1 MAYTLLLK
9 VLLLLTHLVTL
20 LLGALILEL
29 ILFFRKNNEKQILLS
44 TLSTTSFFNS
54 LQHEDLTSFRS
65 HFLTSWQRFGTIVF
79 ASTCFCSIGF
89 ISTLCTLHFAE
100 DTGDSHFLKSFWTF
114 DALLCSFI
122 LFFVIPLGLSNK
134 YVSMKKSLQLSQKIL
149 RPMAFMLIW
158 IAIGVVFGNL
168 VLHDMF
174 GFMENNKVGFTFTCI
189 YYMCGFGLF
198 FVALLVGFSGIY
210 FPYLLYIIKRDV
222 SSVRQLERLISDC
235 NKAKRDLKLKMI
247 ENNVYF
253 SEDESEEE
261 DDMVNIDPESPTR
274 SKQRLDENTP
284 HSSREGNQLLTSY
297 LPAEMCVNLDPQ
309 EFGNRSVP
317 TSRVESFFGKLRSMK
332 LRVSS
337 TLYRLKYSKHIRQP
351 PSGPQITLDSGFNM
365 WLMMNQLKNDIEY
378 LNMLK
383 REKKASSKLSGK
395 IFIIIKAVVA
405 SGCMINCYKICKR
418 GILMLFSNYSSKL
431 TRIENQ
437 KIITKVYYVFMR
449 DEIVSS
455 IINEVLENVQLPT
468 AFDFLISRA
477 NSIFLAC
484 VMISSVGYFLD
495 FARVML
501 KTKYLQKT
509 KLLSDNT
516 LGLAFACF
524 MVLTFPSQFFLVIP
538 FLPKQLKLTLLD
550 YLFQNDIFVWFG
562 MRYRFDIIVLATI
575 LLTFVGVVCLHY
587 SRSFNKFN
595 YQVGCNI

>member
-1 MAYTLLLK
+1 M
-9 VLLLLTHLVTL
+9 
-20 LLGALILEL
+20 I
-29 ILFFRKNNEKQILLS
+29 
-44 TLSTTSFFNS
+44 
-54 LQHEDLTSFRS
+54 
-65 HFLTSWQRFGTIVF
+65 
-79 ASTCFCSIGF
+79 
-89 ISTLCTLHFAE
+89 
-100 DTGDSHFLKSFWTF
+100 
-114 DALLCSFI
+114 
-122 LFFVIPLGLSNK
+122 
-134 YVSMKKSLQLSQKIL
+134 
-149 RPMAFMLIW
+149 IW
-158 IAIGVVFGNL
+158 IAIGAIFGNL

-174 GFMENNKVGFTFTCI
+174 GFMENRKVGFTFTCI

-235 NKAKRDLKLKMI
+235 LKAKRDLKLKMI
-247 ENNVYF
+247 ENNMYF
-253 SEDESEEE
+253 SEDDSEEE
-261 DDMVNIDPESPTR
+261 DDLVNIDPESPSR
-274 SKQRLDENTP
+274 SKEKLDANRP
-284 HSSREGNQLLTSY
+284 DSSREGNQLLTSY
-297 LPAEMCVNLDPQ
+297 LPAEMCVNFEPQ
-309 EFGNRSVP
+309 EFGNRSIP
-317 TSRVESFFGKLRSMK
+317 TSKVESFFSKLRAMK

-337 TLYRLKYSKHIRQP
+337 TLYRIKYSKYIGQP
-351 PSGPQITLDSGFNM
+351 SAGLQISLDSGFNM
-365 WLMMNQLKNDIEY
+365 WLMMNQLKNDLDY

-395 IFIIIKAVVA
+395 IFIILKVIVA
-405 SGCMINCYKICKR
+405 SGCMINCFKICKR
-418 GILMLFSNYSSKL
+418 GILMLFSDYSSKL

-524 MVLTFPSQFFLVIP
+524 MILTFPSQFFLVVP
-538 FLPKQLKLTLLD
+538 FLPKQLKVNLLD
-550 YLFQNDIFVWFG
+550 FLFQNDIFVWFG
-562 MRYRFDIIVLATI
+562 LRYRFDIIVFATI
-575 LLTFVGVVCLHY
+575 LVTFVGVICLHY
-587 SRSFNKFN
+587 SRSFNKLN